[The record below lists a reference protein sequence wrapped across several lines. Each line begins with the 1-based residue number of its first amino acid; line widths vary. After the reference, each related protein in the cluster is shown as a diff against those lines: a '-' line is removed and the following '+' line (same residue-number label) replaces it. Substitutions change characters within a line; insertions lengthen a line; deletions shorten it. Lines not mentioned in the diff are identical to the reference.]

1 MADARSPRRRAPAL
15 VAAALAV
22 LAVALGYGV
31 ATARVTSSLGPHTAQ
46 YLVTLDSTV
55 TVDLGPLG
63 TIEIDSPVAGPLGAR
78 VVVQEIPEDLTAL
91 GSADTLAQL
100 SGDLEA
106 YVQFFSG
113 PATTVEHVAQALV
126 ADAVRR
132 ALGAAAVLVLGG
144 LALRALLGP
153 ARRRD
158 LALAIHDHRG
168 RLAGGAAVLLVV
180 AALPAAVPR
189 PEPVPPGGAVVFQG
203 TALEG
208 ARITGRLAGVVDTYG
223 GMLLEEVRANDAFYA
238 GATDAVRRAW
248 ERAAP
253 AEPAEPAEPADDR
266 ADGTVTALI
275 VSDLHC
281 NVGMARVIAEVA
293 DLAGAQVVLDAG
305 DTTVNGTAVES
316 YCVQALTDA
325 LPATVTEVVSGGNHD
340 SGETAAQHAAA
351 GAVVLTGDVVEVA
364 GLTILGDRDFQ
375 VTRIGV
381 GTTQA
386 GEETMTQTAHRLADA
401 ACDAGGVD
409 ILLIHQPEV
418 GQETL
423 ERGCARTQVSGHY
436 HRRIGPE
443 VVGES
448 VRYGSSSTA
457 GAVSGGATI
466 GPLQGVAEMTVL
478 RLRDGAV
485 QDWRLVQVR
494 PDGAAVVSEPKPW
507 PRPVPPGL
515 LRPDPP
521 AGTPL

>member
-1 MADARSPRRRAPAL
+1 MAEAPAPRRRAPAL

-22 LAVALGYGV
+22 LVIALGYGV
-31 ATARVTSSLGPHTAQ
+31 GTARVTSSFGPHTAR
-46 YLVTLDSTV
+46 YLVSLDSTV

-63 TIEIDSPVAGPLGAR
+63 TIEFDSPVAGPLGAR

-100 SGDLEA
+100 TGDLEA

-113 PATTVEHVAQALV
+113 PATTVEHVARELV
-126 ADAVRR
+126 TDAARR
-132 ALGAAAVLVLGG
+132 ALAAAVVLVLAG
-144 LALRALLGP
+144 LGLRALLGP
-153 ARRRD
+153 ERRRD
-158 LALAIHDHRG
+158 LAAATRAHRG
-168 RLAGGAAVLLVV
+168 RIAGGAVVLVV
-180 AALPAAVPR
+180 LASLPAAVQR
-189 PEPVPPGGAVVFQG
+189 PEPAEPGGAVVFEG

-223 GMLLEEVRANDAFYA
+223 GMLIAEVRANDAFYA

-248 ERAAP
+248 ERAVP
-253 AEPAEPAEPADDR
+253 AAGAGDPDEESV
-266 ADGTVTALI
+266 TVLI

-281 NVGMARVIAEVA
+281 NVGMAQVIAEVA
-293 DLAGAQVVLDAG
+293 DLAGADVVLDAG

-325 LPATVTEVVSGGNHD
+325 LPATATEVVAGGNHD
-340 SGETAAQHAAA
+340 SEETAAQHRAA

-364 GLTILGDRDFQ
+364 GLRILGDRDFQ
-375 VTRIGV
+375 ITRIGV

-386 GEETMTQTAHRLADA
+386 GEETLTQTGHRLADV
-401 ACDAGGVD
+401 ACDADGVD
-409 ILLIHQPEV
+409 LLLIHQPEV
-418 GQETL
+418 GQEAL
-423 ERGCARTQVSGHY
+423 DRGCARTQVSGHY

-443 VVGES
+443 VVGDG
-448 VRYGSSSTA
+448 VRYVSSSTA
-457 GAVSGGATI
+457 GAVLGGATI

-478 RLRDGAV
+478 RLREGVV

-494 PDGAAVVSEPKPW
+494 PDGAAVVSEAKPW
-507 PRPVPPGL
+507 PRPVPPGS

-521 AGTPL
+521 PGTPL

>member
-1 MADARSPRRRAPAL
+1 MAEARAPWRRAPAL
-15 VAAALAV
+15 VAAVLAV
-22 LAVALGYGV
+22 LVVALGYGV
-31 ATARVTSSLGPHTAQ
+31 STARVTSSFGPHTAR

-63 TIEIDSPVAGPLGAR
+63 TIEFDSPVAGPLGAR
-78 VVVQEIPEDLTAL
+78 VVVQEIPDDLTAL

-100 SGDLEA
+100 TEDLEA

-113 PATTVEHVAQALV
+113 PATTVEHVARALV

-132 ALGAAAVLVLGG
+132 ALAAAVVLVLAG
-144 LALRALLGP
+144 LGLRALLGP
-153 ARRRD
+153 DRRHD
-158 LALAIHDHRG
+158 LALAAHAHRG
-168 RLAGGAAVLLVV
+168 RIAGGAVVLVV
-180 AALPAAVPR
+180 IAALPAAVPR
-189 PEPVPPGGAVVFQG
+189 PEPTVPGGAVVFEG

-223 GMLLEEVRANDAFYA
+223 GMLIDEVRANDAFYA
-238 GATDAVRRAW
+238 GATGAVRRAW
-248 ERAAP
+248 ERAVP
-253 AEPAEPAEPADDR
+253 VPDEPTPRAEGAA
-266 ADGTVTALI
+266 TVLI

-281 NVGMARVIAEVA
+281 NVGMAQVIAEVA
-293 DLAGAQVVLDAG
+293 ELAGADVVLDAG

-325 LPATVTEVVSGGNHD
+325 LPAATTEVVAGGNHD
-340 SGETAAQHAAA
+340 SEETAAQHRAA

-386 GEETMTQTAHRLADA
+386 GEETLSQVGHRLAETACA
-401 ACDAGGVD
+401 ADGVD
-409 ILLIHQPEV
+409 LLLIHQPEV

-443 VVGES
+443 VVGDG
-448 VRYGSSSTA
+448 VRYVSASTA
-457 GAVSGGATI
+457 GAVLGGATI

-478 RLRDGAV
+478 RLQDGVV
-485 QDWRLVQVR
+485 QDWRVIDVR
-494 PDGAAVVSEPKPW
+494 PDGAAVVSEAKPW
-507 PRPVPPGL
+507 PRPVPPEL
-515 LRPDPP
+515 MRPDPP
-521 AGTPL
+521 PGTPL